1 MTTSRPKAAGVA
13 SAFYPAPT
21 RAGLRGYSRPP
32 LSAPARTTPRSRPRF
47 PNRKATAISSRL
59 PALTP
64 DDNKDVA
71 APQTTRAARRFALG
85 LFMFLVNG
93 SFGFIQPFA
102 PLFLTLSGLTKSQFG
117 LAYAGGAVAGLVIQ
131 PLLGRL
137 SDRFDTRR
145 PFMIACALASG
156 AAYFGYSHARG
167 FWAFAALTAIGVNG
181 FQYLNAVG
189 GVLAARL
196 VHEDARAEDPVIAS
210 APRERGSATYVRY
223 RVWGSV
229 GYVVVGLGA
238 GVLVNYRLP
247 TRSFGTNGLADLS
260 RADLVPLFAW
270 GPLLFVLVALVALI
284 VPDARRAVVAAP
296 RPQIPGDNAPPRTTD
311 APGENLQWFLAAL
324 FLYQFALYGASAFL
338 PLWMKQLGA
347 RPLWITAMFAGGVVS
362 EVLIM
367 TRVGRW
373 TDDHGRRPALWVAF
387 LLMPLRLLL
396 YIPATIP
403 LTVALVQTL
412 HGLNFGIMGVIAV
425 AFVNDATPD
434 HARGVAQAR
443 LASVNGLGAALG
455 PLACGALSDTSGGLR
470 LMFAAMSAVGVCA
483 ACVFATRVRESHP
496 APVAW
501 RGRPG
506 ARMKDEG

>member
-1 MTTSRPKAAGVA
+1 MRRRRPGAI
-13 SAFYPAPT
+13 P
-21 RAGLRGYSRPP
+21 
-32 LSAPARTTPRSRPRF
+32 
-47 PNRKATAISSRL
+47 ISS
-59 PALTP
+59 PPSVP
-64 DDNKDVA
+64 DDNKITPLAAA
-71 APQTTRAARRFALG
+71 APQTVTRARRFTLG

-102 PLFLTLSGLTKSQFG
+102 PLFLTLSGLTRSQFG
-117 LAYAGGAVAGLVIQ
+117 LAYAGGAVVGLIIQ

-145 PFMIACALASG
+145 PFMVACALASG
-156 AAYFGYSHARG
+156 AAYFGYSQARG
-167 FWAFAALTAIGVNG
+167 FWAFTVLTAIGVNG

-196 VHEDARAEDPVIAS
+196 VSDENRAQISGDAP
-210 APRERGSATYVRY
+210 PRERGSATYVRY

-229 GYVVVGLGA
+229 GYIVIGIGA
-238 GVLVNYRLP
+238 GLIVNQRLP
-247 TRSFGTNGLADLS
+247 PGNQLA
-260 RADLVPLFAW
+260 RADLFPLFAW
-270 GPLLFVLVALVALI
+270 GPSLFVLIALVALF
-284 VPDARRAVVAAP
+284 VPDIRRAVVKPNPASSSQPPADTSGAQAP
-296 RPQIPGDNAPPRTTD
+296 L
-311 APGENLQWFLAAL
+311 NLRWFFAAL

-373 TDDHGRRPALWVAF
+373 TDRHGRRPALLVAF
-387 LLMPLRLLL
+387 ALMPLRLLL

-412 HGLNFGIMGVIAV
+412 HGLNFGILGVIAV
-425 AFVNDATPD
+425 AFVNDSVPD
-434 HARGVAQAR
+434 HARGAAQAR

-455 PLACGALSDTSGGLR
+455 PLACGLFADTPGGLP
-470 LMFAAMSAVGVCA
+470 LMFAAMAFVGACA
-483 ACVFATRVRESHP
+483 AVVFAGRVRESHP
-496 APVAW
+496 APDPW
-501 RGRPG
+501 RGR
-506 ARMKDEG
+506 R